1 MGLQESIRE
10 FQVGNC
16 VSETSG
22 TVCSPNE
29 DSCEGFGQFSLS
41 GACMIDDTKFGRCG
55 NNHCAWSPDSCSEGE
70 EWNFPSNDCSCDQVK
85 VGACEKDGDVFCA
98 VSRDSCDDKSEW
110 LSPLEVSMKSDID
123 CFLCNEMKAPTSQ
136 SVEYPNPS
144 SYNVRSE
151 PSSTSSSV
159 TSSSSQGAQPI
170 FYGVIGAL
178 VGMIVVVS
186 VAAII
191 RLRQVKATAQE
202 NKKATVPPPTSFT
215 IDKTSESDDKLDE
228 VSVL

>member
-1 MGLQESIRE
+1 MGMVRKSVQAGYCDYPDYVCALEKTFCESGDVLFRSSREMQGAPERAHGGVCLLQESIRE
-10 FQVGNC
+10 YPLGNC

-22 TVCSPNE
+22 TACSPNE
-29 DSCEGFGQFSLS
+29 ESCEGFGEFSLS

-55 NNHCAWSPDSCSEGE
+55 NNHCAWSPENCSEGE

-170 FYGVIGAL
+170 FYGL
-178 VGMIVVVS
+178 C
-186 VAAII
+186 
-191 RLRQVKATAQE
+191 
-202 NKKATVPPPTSFT
+202 
-215 IDKTSESDDKLDE
+215 
-228 VSVL
+228 